1 MKKALK
7 ITGKILLGL
16 LILLTAILII
26 TTVYNQI
33 MLKKNKALY
42 ETPLGQLVEVDGH
55 NMSIYTEGEGEHT
68 IVFLSGYGTA
78 SPILDFKPLYSRLS
92 DENRIAV
99 VEKFG
104 YGLSDEIDG
113 ERDMDTIL
121 RQDREALQKAGIE
134 APYVLCPHSF
144 SGYEATLWAQKYPE
158 EVEAIVGLDI
168 CTPNCKDK
176 STLTAEHDSMKKI
189 LPIYRFLQYTGGLR
203 IFNEDESG
211 TLTAEE
217 KQIYTELNCK
227 KSLNDTVI
235 REGSNDIELALY
247 DEFDASPLP
256 TVPMI
261 MYVSADNDSDELWVG
276 GMQAMVDAS
285 ENGQLIK
292 LDCGHYVHN
301 FEYERISA
309 DIKELIAELNSRS

>member
-1 MKKALK
+1 MKKAMK
-7 ITGKILLGL
+7 ITGKILLGI
-16 LILLTAILII
+16 LILLLAFLLVMFI
-26 TTVYNQI
+26 YHRI
-33 MLKKNKALY
+33 MLSKEKPLL
-42 ETPLGQLVEVDGH
+42 EPLGQMVEVDGH

-104 YGLSDEIDG
+104 YGFSDEIDG

-144 SGYEATLWAQKYPE
+144 SGYEATLWAQKCPE

-235 REGSNDIELALY
+235 REGSNDLELALY

-261 MYVSADNDSDELWVG
+261 MYVSADNDGDELWVG

-309 DIKELIAELNSRS
+309 NIKELIAELNSRS